1 MTQAREKLVSL
12 SDTPYYHIVSRCV
25 RRTFLCGT
33 DAVSGVNYEH
43 RRQWIEE
50 RIRILSSIFT
60 IDIGAYAVMSN
71 HYHIVLKL
79 CPEQAND
86 WTMQE
91 VFERWCC
98 LFKGPLLVQYFLKGK
113 ALSSGQLATLKEFES
128 LFRKRLCDLSWFMKC
143 LNEPIARMANQEDEC
158 TGHFWEARFKSQALL
173 SEAALLSCM
182 TYVDLNPIR
191 ANMAATPEASEH
203 TSIKERLKPTFN
215 RESATHSLQAQG
227 CLFNFRLSVKPL
239 LDFEGNTNNRVQAGI
254 LFEMKDYLQ
263 LVDTTGRMLH
273 PNKQGLI
280 IERFPPILQR
290 LGFDQSA
297 WLKHV
302 SQFEE
307 IYESCYSRLSEYRRL
322 NRA

>member
-1 MTQAREKLVSL
+1 MTQARGKLVSL

-33 DAVSGVNYEH
+33 DATSGVSYEH

-60 IDIGAYAVMSN
+60 IDINAYAVMSN

-86 WTMQE
+86 WSMQE

-98 LFKGPLLVQYFLKGK
+98 LFKGPMLVQHFLKGNV
-113 ALSSGQLATLKEFES
+113 LSSGQLATLKDFES

-143 LNEPIARMANQEDEC
+143 LNEPIARMANQEDDC

-182 TYVDLNPIR
+182 TYVDLNPVR
-191 ANMAATPEASEH
+191 ANLAATPEASDH
-203 TSIKERLKPTFN
+203 TSIKERLKPEFN
-215 RESATHSLQAQG
+215 YESASHSQQAQG
-227 CLFNFRLSVKPL
+227 CLFNFHLSVKPL
-239 LDFEGNTNNRVQAGI
+239 LNFEGDTNNNAQAGI
-254 LFEMKDYLQ
+254 LFDLKDYLQ
-263 LVDTTGRMLH
+263 LVDDTGRMLH
-273 PNKQGLI
+273 PSKRGVIAEQLS
-280 IERFPPILQR
+280 PILQR
-290 LGFDQSA
+290 LGFDQGV
-297 WLKHV
+297 WLKHT
-302 SQFEE
+302 SQFEA
-307 IYESCYSRLSEYRRL
+307 IYETCYSRRSEYRRL
-322 NRA
+322 NSA